1 MITITIDNALREAG
15 IAAAAAAYN
24 AALPTPP
31 EGETPAT
38 LTPEQYAQ
46 MVMDGAADSYVTQ
59 FSVGVIFSADF
70 VLRFTPEEN
79 AAITAAAAT
88 DELVAGFLTQVRATP
103 TVRLYSDV
111 VVQGLAYLVS
121 QNLITQERADVIL
134 AY

>member
-1 MITITIDNALREAG
+1 MITVIVDNAVREAG

-31 EGETPAT
+31 EGEAPAT

-59 FSVGVIFSADF
+59 FSVGTIFSADF
-70 VLRFTPEEN
+70 VLRFTAEEN

-111 VVQGLAYLVS
+111 VVQGLAYLVA
-121 QNLITQERADVIL
+121 QNLITQERADVIG

>member
-1 MITITIDNALREAG
+1 MITVTITDARQLAAVDADQAQHGSNFPDAATPEAYLQ
-15 IAAAAAAYN
+15 ARVEEWLNSWADAYN
-24 AALPTPP
+24 
-31 EGETPAT
+31 
-38 LTPEQYAQ
+38 
-46 MVMDGAADSYVTQ
+46 
-59 FSVGVIFSADF
+59 VGTIFSADF
-70 VLRFTPEEN
+70 VLRFTAEEN

-103 TVRLYSDV
+103 TVRLYSDT

>member
-1 MITITIDNALREAG
+1 VITIIIDNALREAG

-31 EGETPAT
+31 EGEQPAT
-38 LTPEQYAQ
+38 LTPEQYVQ
-46 MVMDGAADSYVTQ
+46 RIMDGAADSYVTQ
-59 FSVGVIFSADF
+59 FSVGTIFSADF

-88 DELVAGFLTQVRATP
+88 DEMVAGFLTQVRATP

-121 QNLITQERADVIL
+121 QNLITQERADVIG

>member
-1 MITITIDNALREAG
+1 MSLTTTITDALQLAG
-15 IAAAAAAYN
+15 VTAMANDYRAR
-24 AALPTPP
+24 T
-31 EGETPAT
+31 GESVTD
-38 LTPEQYAQ
+38 EQYLQSQVEAVCLGYASAYQ
-46 MVMDGAADSYVTQ
+46 I
-59 FSVGVIFSADF
+59 GVIFSADF

-88 DELVAGFLTQVRATP
+88 DEMVAGFLTQVRATP

-121 QNLITQERADVIL
+121 QNLITQERADVIG